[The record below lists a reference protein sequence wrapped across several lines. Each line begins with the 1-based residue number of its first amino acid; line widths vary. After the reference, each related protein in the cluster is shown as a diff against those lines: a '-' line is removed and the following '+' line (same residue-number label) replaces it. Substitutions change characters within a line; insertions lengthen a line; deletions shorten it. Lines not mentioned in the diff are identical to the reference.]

1 MPLAEQ
7 NPGGGVKMS
16 LFDNDCVERLAEKLA
31 EQYRASCT
39 APTWR
44 GAKGE
49 KEFRGI
55 TPENLL
61 EMGVPREQAYAMVV
75 DLAATPYS
83 DLPEH
88 WQDVNREAARG
99 LLGEL
104 FPRLAAMALR
114 ALDLSDEITR
124 GMVGAV
130 LHSFWLEHNAWAKGG
145 ELDVPF
151 AQLPRV
157 EQDKDIAQI
166 EVLRD
171 ILR

>member
-1 MPLAEQ
+1 M
-7 NPGGGVKMS
+7 KD
-16 LFDNDCVERLAEKLA
+16 LFGEDCVERLAERLA

-49 KEFRGI
+49 KEYRGI

-61 EMGVPREQAYAMVV
+61 EMGVPGDQAREMVV
-75 DLAATPYS
+75 DLATTAYA

-88 WQDVNREAARG
+88 WQEMNRVAARG

-114 ALDLSDEITR
+114 SLDLSDEVTR

-130 LHSFWLEHNAWAKGG
+130 LHSFWLEHNAWAKDGPLG
-145 ELDVPF
+145 VPF
-151 AQLPRV
+151 AQLPRE
-157 EQDKDIAQI
+157 EQDKDIAQV
-166 EVLRD
+166 EALRD